1 MFLQFWRHQLVYRHA
16 MMNCAGISVDTL
28 RALGLPV
35 PARGAT
41 SYLQA
46 WLGVPYVLA
55 RYRSLEEARSVYEYL
70 TEDVTRLLP
79 AAAFEDTLATLL
91 RLARDGAAPG
101 DGALART
108 LAQDTAAIE
117 VLRLPQWPSSRKFG
131 SWPIVTPG
139 EYFAKLPS
147 DPADMVTVEVPP
159 RPFPPSLHDPDLLP
173 PPARRSDT
181 ALATWAG
188 LLAVALG
195 WALRVIRRGLA
206 R

>member
-28 RALGLPV
+28 RTLGLPV
-35 PARGAT
+35 PSRGAT
-41 SYLQA
+41 SYVEA
-46 WLGVPYVLA
+46 WLGVPYALA
-55 RYRSLEEARSVYEYL
+55 KYRSLDQARTIYEYL

-108 LAQDTAAIE
+108 LAHDTLAIE
-117 VLRLPQWPSSRKFG
+117 LLRLPQWPSSRKFG
-131 SWPIVTPG
+131 SWPVVTPG

-159 RPFPPSLHDPDLLP
+159 RPYPPSLREPDLARE
-173 PPARRSDT
+173 PARRSDV
-181 ALATWAG
+181 ALAVWAG
-188 LLAVALG
+188 LLAIVVG
-195 WALRVIRRGLA
+195 YALRVIRRWLA
-206 R
+206 P